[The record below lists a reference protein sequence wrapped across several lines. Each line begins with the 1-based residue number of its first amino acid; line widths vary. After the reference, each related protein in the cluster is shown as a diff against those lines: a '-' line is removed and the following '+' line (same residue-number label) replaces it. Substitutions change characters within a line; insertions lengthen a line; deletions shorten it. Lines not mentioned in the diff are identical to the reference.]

1 MKKVIHQVSLSE
13 IGGVQ
18 KSFFAYFNYLLKK
31 GDYHH
36 LIYSS
41 HELRENFA
49 KLKNYHFN
57 LKKSFLNKFKFIYFL
72 LSKNYIIHFYNNL
85 GSSSINKLLNL
96 IPSSNIIFH
105 ERGSAWNFQSSN
117 LSFHNKNAL
126 KAKIVIA
133 NSNASKSMLINRFN
147 IASSKIKVVYNGFF
161 SEHSNF
167 VKQDITRYSKK
178 LSIGFIG
185 RLEPFK
191 GAHSLVNSAIMMPE
205 YDFFIAG
212 KGIMEEKLKILGKN
226 YKNIN
231 FVGLIKEPLE
241 FISKMDII
249 IVPSIREPLGNV
261 IIEAGYCKKPVIASN
276 VDGIPEIIQDNNS
289 GILIEP
295 DQELSIN
302 AFTES
307 SLLIPQFTI
316 NPKTQLLQK
325 PKELDPK
332 KICKAIKYLALNKDI
347 RNFYGN
353 NLNKEVKKNFNIEN
367 YYKQMEDIYQSFD

>member
-1 MKKVIHQVSLSE
+1 MLS
-13 IGGVQ
+13 
-18 KSFFAYFNYLLKK
+18 
-31 GDYHH
+31 D
-36 LIYSS
+36 
-41 HELRENFA
+41 
-49 KLKNYHFN
+49 
-57 LKKSFLNKFKFIYFL
+57 
-72 LSKNYIIHFYNNL
+72 NYIVHFYNNL
-85 GSSSINKLLNL
+85 GSSSVSNL
-96 IPSSNIIFH
+96 SNVVPFKNVIFH
-105 ERGSAWNFQSSN
+105 ERGSAWNFKGSN
-117 LSFHNKNAL
+117 LRLYKKNAS
-126 KAKIVIA
+126 KAKIIIA
-133 NSNASKSMLINRFN
+133 NSNASKSMLVNRFN
-147 IASSKIKVVYNGFF
+147 IDSNKIKVVHNGFF

-185 RLEPFK
+185 RFEFFK
-191 GAHSLVNSAIMMPE
+191 GTHSLVNSAKMMPE

-212 KGIMEEKLKILGKN
+212 KGFMEEKLKILGKN

-231 FVGLIKEPLE
+231 FIGIVRDPLE

-261 IIEAGYCKKPVIASN
+261 IIESGYCKKPVIASN
-276 VDGIPEIIQDNNS
+276 VDGIPEIIKNNYS

-295 DQELSIN
+295 DQKLSIN
-302 AFTES
+302 ELTES

-332 KICKAIKYLALNKDI
+332 KICKAIKYLASNKDI